1 MNITTFRQYYDSYY
15 DQLYHFLTFY
25 TKNSIIIEDVL
36 QEIFLKLWENRE
48 KIEVKYIKTYLF
60 HAAKNKV
67 LNHLRDEQSRHYLLE
82 NWFYQQQ
89 YESKGKDCFDLELFI
104 LQLDKIVKQLP
115 ERCREIFLLS
125 REEKLTY
132 KQIADKLNLSV
143 KTVEVQMGIALKRI
157 RESLSSSTFLVLIAM
172 GQIIH
177 N

>member
-67 LNHLRDEQSRHYLLE
+67 PNPS
-82 NWFYQQQ
+82 
-89 YESKGKDCFDLELFI
+89 
-104 LQLDKIVKQLP
+104 V
-115 ERCREIFLLS
+115 
-125 REEKLTY
+125 EK
-132 KQIADKLNLSV
+132 
-143 KTVEVQMGIALKRI
+143 
-157 RESLSSSTFLVLIAM
+157 
-172 GQIIH
+172 
-177 N
+177 